1 MGAEILLY
9 GGGYLKRILIAPFL
23 RLNLKNDFMK
33 KSKIILLIVFAAA
46 ALAVLYFAYGVAR
59 KRYFGAERQKTQVQ
73 KEEGQ
78 NQDQGA
84 DQNAGT
90 AENAP
95 AAESG
100 RPNVENAD
108 CDSDCQKFKDNADN
122 FKYCRE
128 VCGQTKIIP
137 KSSEEECAALAG
149 LEKDYC
155 WRDLAVS
162 KKDSSICKKISDA
175 KLQSV
180 CRNRVAEEILN

>member
-1 MGAEILLY
+1 
-9 GGGYLKRILIAPFL
+9 
-23 RLNLKNDFMK
+23 MK
-33 KSKIILLIVFAAA
+33 KSKIILWIVFVAAV
-46 ALAVLYFAYGVAR
+46 LVVLYFAYGVAR
-59 KRYFGAERQKTQVQ
+59 KRYFGTPRQETQVQ

-78 NQDQGA
+78 NQGA

-90 AENAP
+90 AENVP

-100 RPNVENAD
+100 RPNIENAD
-108 CDSDCQKFKDNADN
+108 CDNDCQKFKDNADN
-122 FKYCRE
+122 FKYCQE
-128 VCGQTKIIP
+128 ICGQTKIVP

-155 WRDLAVS
+155 LRDLAVS